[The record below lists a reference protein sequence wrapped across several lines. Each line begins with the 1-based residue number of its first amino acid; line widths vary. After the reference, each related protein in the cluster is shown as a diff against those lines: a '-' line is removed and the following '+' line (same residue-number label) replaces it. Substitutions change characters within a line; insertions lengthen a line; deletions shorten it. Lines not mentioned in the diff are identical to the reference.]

1 MTQQHKN
8 WYENH
13 ASTVLDYPFD
23 FERYIEK
30 RLREIEDLDERKFA
44 KEVLLEGLGKVIR
57 CTEQKYKELE
67 RRVWD
72 EIRIVDNRYE
82 TVMTIVKRDVY
93 DPANGT
99 LYPVD
104 TMDLEK
110 NRTMGIQEEGEV
122 YGGTVYLELSESGM
136 EGFVPEKTFPGTVRT
151 ETGEVETLFH
161 IRPAKR
167 YRQAVEGLY
176 HIFLDNHIPWE
187 TVNTGYL
194 DRFYDIWMCD
204 PAKNGERI
212 PIQPETEDVTV
223 HFGGLEPYVHYDMI
237 PLWNMEW
244 LEFDSEDFMLPALDG
259 ICYEHAFS
267 LDSREERDGYLVC
280 SNEDIMEIRHETD
293 RIIVKSKKETFED
306 WKVLHMIQTKT
317 IQSLDYTA
325 ALLTNRRKDSFGRR
339 SLEENG
345 VWLMTRA
352 GLMRRLME
360 LDVEKWIEPEE
371 IQVCDK
377 EEYPALRSMDWFVG
391 EGMFPMDSRRT
402 LLIVFRE
409 KQPGYYLNDSM
420 MRFAVSCLQQ
430 EICEYRCVGILTDG
444 AWENETKGGDRL

>member
-1 MTQQHKN
+1 MAQQHKN
-8 WYENH
+8 WYENN

-30 RLREIEDLDERKFA
+30 RLREIEDVDERKFA
-44 KEVLLEGLGKVIR
+44 KEVLLEGLGRVIQ
-57 CTEQKYKELE
+57 CTEQKYGELE
-67 RRVWD
+67 RRVRD
-72 EIRIVDNRYE
+72 EIRMDGNRYE

-104 TMDLEK
+104 AMDLEK
-110 NRTMGIQEEGEV
+110 NRTMDAQEEGEV
-122 YGGTVYLELSESGM
+122 YAGTIYLELSESGM
-136 EGFVPEKTFPGTVRT
+136 EAFEREKTFPGTVRT
-151 ETGEVETLFH
+151 EAGEVETLFY

-194 DRFYDIWMCD
+194 DRFYDIWMCA
-204 PAKNGERI
+204 PEEKGERM
-212 PIQPETEDVTV
+212 PVQPQPEAVTI
-223 HFGGLEPYVHYDMI
+223 HFGAFEAYVRYDMI

-267 LDSREERDGYLVC
+267 LDNREEKDGYLVC
-280 SNEDIMEIRHETD
+280 SNEDIMEIRHEAG
-293 RIIVKSKKETFED
+293 RIIVKSGKETFED
-306 WKVLHMIQTKT
+306 WKVLHMIQGK
-317 IQSLDYTA
+317 IVQSLDYSA
-325 ALLTNRRKDSFGRR
+325 DLLTNRRKDSFGRR
-339 SLEENG
+339 SLEESG
-345 VWLMTRA
+345 VRLMTRA

-360 LDVEKWIEPEE
+360 LDVETWIEPEE
-371 IQVCDK
+371 IRVCDK

-402 LLIVFRE
+402 LLIVFQE

-430 EICEYRCVGILTDG
+430 EICEYRCVGTLTDG
-444 AWENETKGGDRL
+444 VREKEPEGGERL

>member
-67 RRVWD
+67 RRVRD
-72 EIRIVDNRYE
+72 EIRIGDNRYE

-104 TMDLEK
+104 AMDLEK

-136 EGFVPEKTFPGTVRT
+136 EGFVPEKIFPGTVRT
-151 ETGEVETLFH
+151 ETGEAETLFH

-176 HIFLDNHIPWE
+176 HIFLI
-187 TVNTGYL
+187 
-194 DRFYDIWMCD
+194 
-204 PAKNGERI
+204 
-212 PIQPETEDVTV
+212 
-223 HFGGLEPYVHYDMI
+223 
-237 PLWNMEW
+237 
-244 LEFDSEDFMLPALDG
+244 
-259 ICYEHAFS
+259 
-267 LDSREERDGYLVC
+267 
-280 SNEDIMEIRHETD
+280 
-293 RIIVKSKKETFED
+293 
-306 WKVLHMIQTKT
+306 T
-317 IQSLDYTA
+317 ISP
-325 ALLTNRRKDSFGRR
+325 GRR
-339 SLEENG
+339 
-345 VWLMTRA
+345 
-352 GLMRRLME
+352 
-360 LDVEKWIEPEE
+360 
-371 IQVCDK
+371 
-377 EEYPALRSMDWFVG
+377 
-391 EGMFPMDSRRT
+391 
-402 LLIVFRE
+402 
-409 KQPGYYLNDSM
+409 
-420 MRFAVSCLQQ
+420 
-430 EICEYRCVGILTDG
+430 
-444 AWENETKGGDRL
+444 